1 MKKKWYV
8 PGVIVLML
16 FLGACA
22 QLQAVGLGFSGA
34 VSAVKETR
42 YKIAEK
48 AEVLRCKRS
57 VELVLRMADARGDEW
72 FVSYLRSCP
81 NMESYLRRIATILQ
95 PRPMLPPVDG
105 KPIPVIVVAPV
116 EVVN

>member
-1 MKKKWYV
+1 MKKLLM
-8 PGVIVLML
+8 VLAVAMVL
-16 FLGACA
+16 PACA
-22 QLQAVGLGFSGA
+22 QLQAVGLGLSGA
-34 VSAVKETR
+34 VTAVKETR

-72 FVSYLRSCP
+72 FISYLRSCP

-105 KPIPVIVVAPV
+105 RPVPVIVVAPV